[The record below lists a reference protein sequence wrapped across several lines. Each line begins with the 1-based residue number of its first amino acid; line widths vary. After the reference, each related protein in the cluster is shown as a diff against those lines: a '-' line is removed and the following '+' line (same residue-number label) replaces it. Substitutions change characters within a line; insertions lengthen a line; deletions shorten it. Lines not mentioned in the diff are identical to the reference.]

1 MFRCRV
7 QSARESRA
15 GFVFRQLK
23 SASRCVVAASVLCIL
38 AGTGA
43 QALECAAIIVD
54 RGDEFSFGQARLGDP
69 PSRLPAGAVK
79 PQDCAS
85 PCEYTDGNGVSY
97 FVEGQE
103 IVRKEIRDV
112 SQYRGSLPVH
122 MSATDPLTVILSRLG
137 SFTEGTPIW
146 SLTPLPGGSVQLATD
161 ACIEGSNGV
170 RGAYGF
176 VFDRQGRLTSIST
189 RSP

>member
-1 MFRCRV
+1 MFRSGI
-7 QSARESRA
+7 QSARDYRTGSACRRSKRA
-15 GFVFRQLK
+15 GRYL
-23 SASRCVVAASVLCIL
+23 VAASALCVL
-38 AGTGA
+38 ASTGA
-43 QALECAAIIVD
+43 QALDCAAIIVD

-69 PSRLPAGAVK
+69 PSRLPAGATK
-79 PQDCAS
+79 PQNCTS

-122 MSATDPLTVILSRLG
+122 MTAADPLPVILSRLG

-176 VFDRQGRLTSIST
+176 VFDREGRLTSIST